1 LLIRIKK
8 VNISDKFR
16 RNVKSKLKKYAFIVL
31 NLEKFWKRLCSQ
43 NRAGKHAHAFVRR
56 GVVGPKNAKLLF
68 FYVTHPHK
76 DIRGFADFI
85 ERVTGDAED
94 LWKSLGHESLLNSYD
109 EYKDFLQ
116 GRKKATFILF
126 RNLREFSTP
135 VTIKNLSQI
144 IGKEKMPQMGLY
156 LTERMAYQLISK
168 GGAEIGG
175 I

>member
-1 LLIRIKK
+1 MKR
-8 VNISDKFR
+8 
-16 RNVKSKLKKYAFIVL
+16 YAFIVL
-31 NLEKFWKRLCSQ
+31 NLEKFWNRLCSQ
-43 NRAGKHAHAFVRR
+43 NRAGKSAHAFVRR

-85 ERVTGDAED
+85 ERVTGDAEN
-94 LWKSLGHESLLNSYD
+94 LWKSLGHESLLNSYN

-116 GRKKATFILF
+116 GRKKATFIRF
-126 RNLREFSTP
+126 RNLRELRKP
-135 VTIKNLSQI
+135 VTTKTMAQI
-144 IGKEKMPQMGLY
+144 IGKERMPQMGLY
-156 LTERMAYQLISK
+156 LTARMANQLISA

>member
-1 LLIRIKK
+1 
-8 VNISDKFR
+8 
-16 RNVKSKLKKYAFIVL
+16 L

-43 NRAGKHAHAFVRR
+43 NRAGKHAHAFIRR

-76 DIRGFADFI
+76 DIRGFADFV

-94 LWKSLGHESLLNSYD
+94 LWKSLGNESLLNSD

-116 GRKKATFILF
+116 GRKKSTFIRF
-126 RNLREFSTP
+126 RNLRELPTP
-135 VTIKNLSQI
+135 VTTKRLSQI

-156 LTERMAYQLISK
+156 LTEKMAHQLISA